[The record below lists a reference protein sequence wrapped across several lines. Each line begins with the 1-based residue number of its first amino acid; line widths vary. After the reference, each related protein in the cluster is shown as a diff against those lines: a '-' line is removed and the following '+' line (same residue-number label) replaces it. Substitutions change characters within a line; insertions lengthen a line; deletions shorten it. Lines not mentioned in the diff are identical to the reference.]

1 LIEVQVLPDPRFV
14 REGDDLSLEW
24 PVSLAEAVLGASIRV
39 PTPTGEVSMTM
50 APGSI
55 SGAKLRLKGNGVP
68 HRSGGRGDQ
77 FVRLRI
83 VLPKEPDPELLEFVT
98 NWKAG
103 KAFNPREERVG

>member
-1 LIEVQVLPDPRFV
+1 VPR
-14 REGDDLSLEW
+14 RG
-24 PVSLAEAVLGASIRV
+24 
-39 PTPTGEVSMTM
+39 
-50 APGSI
+50 
-55 SGAKLRLKGNGVP
+55 
-68 HRSGGRGDQ
+68 GGRGDQ